1 MTCPCGRPL
10 DMGVDHGDTETGD
23 PICQARQATVDRLV
37 PCEQPG
43 CTEVLPVGLDAHETW
58 DGTDLHFW
66 CHKHCPDCE
75 DSK

>member
-1 MTCPCGRPL
+1 M
-10 DMGVDHGDTETGD
+10 
-23 PICQARQATVDRLV
+23 TVDRLA
-37 PCEQPG
+37 PCEHPG